1 MVEVLV
7 LNKMDKMAGTI
18 EENMTLKQ
26 KISQL
31 HREPLRMEEE
41 ANLKLDKD
49 STNNSNIIQK
59 DNLEM
64 QQYQLE
70 LARLISFKRV

>member
-1 MVEVLV
+1 
-7 LNKMDKMAGTI
+7 
-18 EENMTLKQ
+18 
-26 KISQL
+26 
-31 HREPLRMEEE
+31 MEEE